1 MENNKKNE
9 NSNGKLNGI
18 TIADIRS
25 IQTLKLKKSTKTSKL
40 NRIHALLD
48 LYECEEE
55 PLAKAKILEKKV
67 LGVLKEFEMEPKIQT
82 FYQFQPFGVTAI
94 VYAKG
99 LQFTMHTWPEYQSA
113 AIDLYCFGTR
123 KLSTDICNKLIAAF
137 SSSEYELKV
146 KKR

>member
-9 NSNGKLNGI
+9 SGRGKLSGI

-25 IQTLKLKKSTKTSKL
+25 IQSLKSKRDTKTS
-40 NRIHALLD
+40 RMHVLLD

-94 VYAKG
+94 VYAQG

-113 AIDLYCFGTR
+113 AIDLYCFGSR
-123 KLSTDICNKLIAAF
+123 KLSTDICNKLITAF
-137 SSSEYELKV
+137 SSAEYELKV